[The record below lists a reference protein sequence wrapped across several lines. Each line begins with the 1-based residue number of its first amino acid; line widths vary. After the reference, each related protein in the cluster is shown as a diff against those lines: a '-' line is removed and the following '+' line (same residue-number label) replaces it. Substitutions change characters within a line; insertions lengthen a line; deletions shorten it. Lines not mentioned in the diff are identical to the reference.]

1 MPQPRVY
8 LAGPDVFL
16 PDPTARG
23 DALKGYLRDVGLTGV
38 FPLDGELK
46 MSGAPE
52 AETGHLISQ
61 ENERLIRSC
70 DAVLANLTPFRG
82 PSADVGTIFEV
93 GFARA
98 LGLLV
103 VGYTTSEATFE
114 ERTRQW
120 ALMRGMTLE
129 QREDGSLED
138 GDGLQIEG
146 FGLTDNLMIDGG
158 IRASGGVI
166 VTGGDDPARRA
177 AAEVA
182 ARLSET
188 DTA

>member
-16 PDPTARG
+16 RDSTTRG
-23 DALKGYLRDVGLTGV
+23 EELKRHLRDVGMTGV
-38 FPLDGELK
+38 FPLDGDLK
-46 MSGAPE
+46 LSGPPGPAM
-52 AETGHLISQ
+52 GYQISQ

-82 PSADVGTIFEV
+82 PSADVGTVFEV

-103 VGYTTSEATFE
+103 VGYTTSEDHFE
-114 ERTRQW
+114 DRTRRW
-120 ALMRGMTLE
+120 ALMRGMTVQ

-146 FGLTDNLMIDGG
+146 FGLTDNLMIDGA

-166 VTGGDDPARRA
+166 VAGGDDPARRA

-182 ARLSET
+182 ARL
-188 DTA
+188 AKAGAG